1 MFVHYI
7 FCRTFEF
14 WTTKKNVYPH
24 HLMEVPEEDRPKSH
38 TFMQNHQFDLYT
50 TPRKSRKAQP
60 PKLSKIKE
68 VTKGTTQGV
77 SGQITILLMRARY
90 YHTKGGYSKL
100 YGSESGVMLYFH
112 DVINYFPCC
121 SILLHYLHFS
131 GIWQYD
137 HVSLPGL

>member
-90 YHTKGGYSKL
+90 YHTKGR
-100 YGSESGVMLYFH
+100 VFQIIWIW
-112 DVINYFPCC
+112 VWCNVV
-121 SILLHYLHFS
+121 FS
-131 GIWQYD
+131 CHQLF
-137 HVSLPGL
+137 SLSLNFTALPIFLWYMAVWPY